1 MRGTYNGKTKR
12 GRGQPSKG
20 DDSRCVSVTVKVTRN
35 EYVVWKKEALEQGM
49 SFTGYLL
56 EPRRKKLQRRRG
68 EEKV

>member
-1 MRGTYNGKTKR
+1 MNPEKSKR

-35 EYVVWKKEALEQGM
+35 EYVAWKAEAKAQGM

-56 EPRRKKLQRRRG
+56 EPRRYERKRQQEKG
-68 EEKV
+68 EA

>member
-1 MRGTYNGKTKR
+1 MDTNAEKPKR

-35 EYVVWKKEALEQGM
+35 EYVAWKAEAEAQRM

-56 EPRRKKLQRRRG
+56 EPRRKELQRQRRKG
-68 EEKV
+68 KA